1 MTNNLENSTVTFF
14 GVTDNKGG
22 GGIMPSTA
30 HSTNQS
36 ERGRKMD
43 YQDKGIFRSLARSRM
58 AVSFIAL
65 GTVAG
70 MASPAFATINNTV
83 TVTGTPPVGADV
95 TATADETVTVE
106 TAAPSLLVTKTPS
119 TTGPVNAGD
128 TITYTYTAENTG
140 NQTLTAVSMSDPH
153 DVNAT
158 NSLSGITLAV
168 SPLTDADA
176 GGGTNANGVEIGD
189 STDDASD
196 AVWDILAP
204 GDTITW
210 TATYTVSNSDFYTS
224 VGGDGSIDNTATGN
238 ATAPGGIADAITD
251 DSDLVSVPV
260 TAPVAT
266 LSVTKIATPDSGYGV
281 GDTITYNYVV
291 TNTGNVPMTDV
302 GLVDDVTA
310 GSGSDPVP
318 TLVTLNNTSGNS
330 SDDGLDQV
338 VNTLAPGDTAEFTGT
353 YVVTQSDVDTLQ

>member
-1 MTNNLENSTVTFF
+1 
-14 GVTDNKGG
+14 
-22 GGIMPSTA
+22 
-30 HSTNQS
+30 
-36 ERGRKMD
+36 
-43 YQDKGIFRSLARSRM
+43 M

-83 TVTGTPPVGADV
+83 TVTGTPPVGAPV
-95 TATADETVTVE
+95 TNTADETVTVE
-106 TAAPSLLVTKTPS
+106 PAAPALLVTKSADVP
-119 TTGPVNAGD
+119 GPVNDGD
-128 TITYTYTAENTG
+128 TITYTFTAENTG
-140 NQTLTAVSMSDPH
+140 NQTLTAVSMTDPH
-153 DVNAT
+153 DAGASG
-158 NSLSGITLAV
+158 SLTAISFAV
-168 SPLTDADA
+168 SPLTDADV
-176 GGGTNANGVEIGD
+176 GGGTNSNGVALGD
-189 STDDASD
+189 STDLGGD
-196 AVWDILAP
+196 AVWDTLAP
-204 GDTITW
+204 GDVITW
-210 TATYTVSNSDFYTS
+210 TATYTVTNADFINA
-224 VGGDGSIDNTATGN
+224 VGGDGSIDNTATGL
-238 ATAPGGIADAITD
+238 ATAPGGVADAITD
-251 DSDLVSVPV
+251 ASDPVSVSV
-260 TAPVAT
+260 TAVVAT
-266 LSVTKIATPDSGYGV
+266 LAVTKIATPDSGYGV